1 MEKVNVMNID
11 VNTETVAI
19 LIKVLYERER
29 NIHPQLIP
37 MIVYFN
43 IAYVISQMELV
54 DFEKWVTENLEIAPK
69 EAFNKIRINDCKENG
84 FYVETESGDNVIV
97 ALGDV

>member
-1 MEKVNVMNID
+1 MNID

-19 LIKVLYERER
+19 FIKVLYELER

-43 IAYVISQMELV
+43 VAFAISQMELV

-84 FYVETESGDNVIV
+84 FYLETEFGDNVIV

>member
-1 MEKVNVMNID
+1 MGKVNVMNID
-11 VNTETVAI
+11 VSTETVAI

-37 MIVYFN
+37 MLVYFN
-43 IAYVISQMELV
+43 VAYAISQMELV

-84 FYVETESGDNVIV
+84 FYLETVSGDNTIV

>member
-1 MEKVNVMNID
+1 MNID
-11 VNTETVAI
+11 VSTETVAI
-19 LIKVLYERER
+19 LIKVLYEKER
-29 NIHPQLIP
+29 NIHSQLISI
-37 MIVYFN
+37 MVYYN
-43 IAYVISQMELV
+43 IASAISQMELM

-84 FYVETESGDNVIV
+84 FYIETKFGDNVIV

>member
-1 MEKVNVMNID
+1 MNID
-11 VNTETVAI
+11 VSTETIAI

-43 IAYVISQMELV
+43 VASAISQMELV

-69 EAFNKIRINDCKENG
+69 ELFNKIRINDCKENG
-84 FYVETESGDNVIV
+84 FYLETQSGDNVIV

>member
-1 MEKVNVMNID
+1 MNID
-11 VNTETVAI
+11 VSTETVAI

-37 MIVYFN
+37 MLVYFN
-43 IAYVISQMELV
+43 VASAISQMELV

-84 FYVETESGDNVIV
+84 FHIETESGDNVIV

>member
-1 MEKVNVMNID
+1 MNID

-19 LIKVLYERER
+19 LIKVLYELKR

-37 MIVYFN
+37 MLVYFN
-43 IAYVISQMELV
+43 VASAISQMELV

-84 FYVETESGDNVIV
+84 FYIETKSGDNVIV